1 MDAWNPDNVECQS
14 KSACGSQLKTR
25 ANVPIDAANFGHEPN
40 LNSVGNKDCLE
51 FHDDGEIKDENC
63 GDTKKALCEV
73 DCGGEMHRNSRFRT
87 CLRIEPLI

>member
-25 ANVPIDAANFGHEPN
+25 ANVPIDAAN
-40 LNSVGNKDCLE
+40 SVGNKDCLE
-51 FHDDGEIKDENC
+51 FHDDGEIKDDNC

-73 DCGGEMHRNSRFRT
+73 DCGGEIYRTSRLRT
-87 CLRIEPLI
+87 CPRIENP